1 MTEKNNKT
9 VTIILISIF
18 VVLIVFAFIAI
29 KIFQKKQNIALENHF
44 INVSLITSVH
54 PSLPWKFSAKEPN
67 IIIQPGKVKTIEYI
81 VENPSNR
88 TTFGVATFQY
98 HPKELGNYFTKLN
111 CFCFDKQTLK
121 AGENSKYSLVILI
134 DPKVTKDSKTKDIK
148 EVIMQFTFFDYN
160 EFKNGQN

>member
-1 MTEKNNKT
+1 MIGKNNKT
-9 VTIILISIF
+9 VTVVLISIF
-18 VVLIVFAFIAI
+18 VILIGMSFTAI
-29 KIFQKKQNIALENHF
+29 KIFQKKQNIVLKNYF
-44 INVSLITSVH
+44 INVRLITSVH

-67 IIIQPGKVKTIEYI
+67 IIIKPGEVKTIEYI

-134 DPKVTKDSKTKDIK
+134 DPEVTKDSKTKDIK
-148 EVIMQFTFFDYN
+148 EVIMQFIFFDYD
-160 EFKNGQN
+160 EFKKGQT

>member
-1 MTEKNNKT
+1 MTEKNNKKI
-9 VTIILISIF
+9 TIILISIF
-18 VVLIVFAFIAI
+18 VLVVALSFVAI

-44 INVSLITSVH
+44 INVRLITSVH

-67 IIIQPGKVKTIEYI
+67 IKIKPGEVKTIEYI
-81 VENPSNR
+81 VENQSNR

-134 DPKVTKDSKTKDIK
+134 DPEVTKDSKTKDIK
-148 EVIMQFTFFDYN
+148 EVIMQFIFFDYD
-160 EFKNGQN
+160 EFKKGQT

>member
-1 MTEKNNKT
+1 MTEKNNKA
-9 VTIILISIF
+9 VTIVLISIF
-18 VVLIVFAFIAI
+18 VLLVVLFFITI
-29 KIFQKKQNIALENHF
+29 KIFQKKQNITLESHF
-44 INVSLITSVH
+44 INVRLITSVH

-67 IIIQPGKVKTIEYI
+67 IKIKPGEVKTIEYI
-81 VENPSNR
+81 VENPSNK

-134 DPKVTKDSKTKDIK
+134 DPEVTKDSKTKDIK
-148 EVIMQFTFFDYN
+148 EVIMQFIFFDYDQ
-160 EFKNGQN
+160 FKKGQT